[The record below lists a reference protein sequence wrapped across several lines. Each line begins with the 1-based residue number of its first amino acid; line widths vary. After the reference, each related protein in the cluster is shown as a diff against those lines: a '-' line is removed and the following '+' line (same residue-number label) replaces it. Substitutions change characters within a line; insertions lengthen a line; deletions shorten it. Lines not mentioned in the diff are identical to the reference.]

1 MNNNILGRNIRKA
14 RLKKGWTQKQLAEAI
29 GVKHNSISDWENGKS
44 KPYADTLEL
53 IMGALD
59 VDANTLLGWN
69 DPERIKEDAEEL
81 ADKIINNPK
90 IKEILPLIERLS
102 NEDLELAKQFIE
114 RLVRED
120 E

>member
-90 IKEILPLIERLS
+90 IKEILPLIEKLS
-102 NEDLELAKQFIE
+102 DKDMELVKQFIE
-114 RLVRED
+114 RLIEGS